1 MNLRISSI
9 PMMLEYISRPE
20 TEQADPAEAEK
31 IFSHEDY
38 RFEIRRYGLTST
50 DPLISYFSKLRNIAD
65 GDIPELSKERSTALR
80 DKHGLWLECAMNPQK
95 YYERYEKVR
104 HILCE
109 ESLRSLQDRLRR
121 VFLDGTAI
129 DNADVISTLSF
140 GPSFGYVYE
149 NALHLDLF
157 GIETYCTMEELPYII
172 LHEMHHLQV
181 QKMMGSYGSFTAQF
195 SPAERYIFRFSG
207 EGLAIKF
214 CNNAEGIVSKRLDHN
229 ISANSGIPAMSVLNR
244 HFSEHFLLFCD
255 TLDKVKKGLVS
266 DSEIE
271 EQFRTYWWN
280 PNLYPE
286 EMENLPQTPIYS
298 FGNELYGCIYDAF
311 GLKVMF
317 ECFYHPIK
325 AVEYFNRSG
334 CGYVIPEI

>member
-1 MNLRISSI
+1 MRLRISSI
-9 PMMLEYISRPE
+9 PMMLEYVSGPGAG
-20 TEQADPAEAEK
+20 QADRAAVEK

-38 RFEIRRYGLTST
+38 QFEIRRYGLASVEH
-50 DPLISYFSKLRNIAD
+50 LISYFSKFRSIAA
-65 GDIPELSKERSTALR
+65 GDIPELSKDRRTALR
-80 DKHGLWLECAMNPQK
+80 DKHGLWLECAENPQK

-104 HILCE
+104 HILCKD
-109 ESLRSLQDRLRR
+109 SPRSLQDRLCRA
-121 VFLDGTAI
+121 FLDSTAI
-129 DNADVISTLSF
+129 DDADVISTLSF
-140 GPSFGYVYE
+140 GSSFGYVYE

-181 QKMMGSYGSFTAQF
+181 QKIIGSYGSFTAHF
-195 SPAERYIFRFSG
+195 GPAERYIFRFTG

-229 ISANSGIPAMSVLNR
+229 IDANIGIPAMSVLNR
-244 HFSEHFLLFCD
+244 HFPEHFTLFCD
-255 TLDKVKKGLVS
+255 TLDKIEKGMIS

-286 EMENLPQTPIYS
+286 EMKDLPQTPIYS

-311 GLKVMF
+311 GLEVMF

-325 AVEYFNRSG
+325 TVEYFNRSG
-334 CGYVIPEI
+334 CGYVIPKL